1 MKGIGYFPVQRRIA
15 TMRQQKLYGF
25 LLSGALSAVVS
36 VASSQHCDAGWPEFK
51 QECHTDKLRNN
62 AWPQPFRSQDASS
75 VIAPFEVMKSNGWR
89 EFNTI
94 PNSFFNGTNQLTD
107 AGLLKV
113 QQVLTQSPQ
122 NRKAIFVVKTES
134 QEETA
139 ARVESV
145 EIAVSGMIPVGDLPP
160 IHVTDISPGTSSG
173 TYQTIVNRA
182 LVKTTP
188 TPRLPAFKSL
198 NAPSQTQVAPNAG
211 QPSGK

>member
-1 MKGIGYFPVQRRIA
+1 
-15 TMRQQKLYGF
+15 MRQQKLFGF
-25 LLSGALSAVVS
+25 LLSGALSAAFS
-36 VASSQHCDAGWPEFK
+36 VASSQLSDAGWPEFK

-62 AWPQPFRSQDASS
+62 AWPQPFRGQDSAS

-94 PNSFFNGTNQLTD
+94 PNSFFDGTNQLTD

-113 QQVLTQSPQ
+113 QQVLTQSPP
-122 NRKAIFVVKTES
+122 NRKAIFVVKSES
-134 QEETA
+134 SEQTA
-139 ARVESV
+139 ARIESI

-160 IHVTDISPGTSSG
+160 IHVTDIAPGTSSG

-188 TPRLPAFKSL
+188 TPRLPAFQSL